1 MNVDQ
6 AKIVYQNYEKRF
18 FIHPNSK
25 SVELPEAQ
33 IYIVIPSYGET
44 GLNDTILSLASC
56 KMPLAKVCV
65 LVVVNDRVEDSENIK
80 NLNRDSIENLEKL
93 QSEMAGFQLLWFDS
107 GNLTD
112 KNAGVGLARKIG
124 LDAVILNCKKTDSNP
139 AMICLD
145 ADCTVA
151 ENYLTRIEE
160 EFLNTTAEVATMGFD
175 HALLP
180 NSESVLNKGILQ
192 YEMFL
197 EYYRLGL
204 WISGYPFYFHTVG
217 SSMAF
222 KAIPYAKSGGMN
234 QRKAG
239 EDFYFLHKLFPHY
252 ETIELTGNLVFPS
265 SRISTRV
272 PFGTGRF
279 QQQWLEKEQIQL
291 QSYNPE
297 IFKWLGVFLRACKNV
312 IEANVDFNHSFSEFL
327 NLHSDSPIYI
337 AEFEVNRELEEIL
350 KSSPQKSQRIKSFY
364 RWFDGLKVLRF
375 VHFFHARLSHQI
387 PEFAAIVLLPEL
399 SKYEGIKE
407 KIIFIRK
414 HLAENRSDDRF

>member
-1 MNVDQ
+1 
-6 AKIVYQNYEKRF
+6 
-18 FIHPNSK
+18 
-25 SVELPEAQ
+25 
-33 IYIVIPSYGET
+33 
-44 GLNDTILSLASC
+44 
-56 KMPLAKVCV
+56 
-65 LVVVNDRVEDSENIK
+65 
-80 NLNRDSIENLEKL
+80 
-93 QSEMAGFQLLWFDS
+93 
-107 GNLTD
+107 
-112 KNAGVGLARKIG
+112 
-124 LDAVILNCKKTDSNP
+124 
-139 AMICLD
+139 
-145 ADCTVA
+145 
-151 ENYLTRIEE
+151 
-160 EFLNTTAEVATMGFD
+160 
-175 HALLP
+175 
-180 NSESVLNKGILQ
+180 
-192 YEMFL
+192 
-197 EYYRLGL
+197 
-204 WISGYPFYFHTVG
+204 
-217 SSMAF
+217 MAF